1 MTQLEFSVL
10 DVLDHAAVDEWSA
23 LLDYSN
29 QVDSPDY
36 PPGAPAARVMGL
48 LRSAEAVRFDH
59 ILARRDGQLVGT
71 AEMIM
76 PRLDNEHLVEFE
88 LEVHPDHRRSGVGAA
103 LLAEVERRGREAG
116 RRTFIVYTP
125 VQVEGGPARTGVG
138 ARFAEANGYEA
149 GLDEIQRVI
158 DLSTVDQAEVDRL
171 LAEAWQKAADYDLV
185 QWVSRAPNDV
195 VDAVAY
201 LDGRLNLDAPIGD
214 LEMEQA
220 KVDAARIRDQERN
233 RVLRGQQ
240 AFNTALRHRETG
252 TLAGWTDIV
261 VNGTDEI
268 NCWQGTT
275 IVDPDHRGKRIGT
288 ILKIENLRLVG
299 EYRPKMRM
307 VRTWNAESNAHM
319 ININEA
325 VGYRAVDRWIAFQKK
340 FA

>member
-1 MTQLEFSVL
+1 M
-10 DVLDHAAVDEWSA
+10 A
-23 LLDYSN
+23 LLRTGRAN
-29 QVDSPDY
+29 
-36 PPGAPAARVMGL
+36 RI
-48 LRSAEAVRFDH
+48 EH

-76 PRLDNEHLVEFE
+76 PQLDNEHLVEFE
-88 LEVHPDHRRSGVGAA
+88 LEVHPDHRHSGVGAA

-116 RRTFIVYTP
+116 RRIFIVYTP
-125 VQVEGGPARTGVG
+125 VQVEGGPARTGAG
-138 ARFAEANGYEA
+138 ARFAEANGYKA

-158 DLSTVDQAEVDRL
+158 DLSTVDQTEVDRL

-185 QWVSRAPNDV
+185 QWVGRAPDDV

-201 LDGRLNLDAPIGD
+201 LDGRLNIDAPIGD

-220 KVDAARIRDQERN
+220 KVDAARIRDQESN
-233 RVLRGQQ
+233 RLLRGQQ
-240 AFNTALRHRETG
+240 AFNTALRHRNTG
-252 TLAGWTDIV
+252 ALAGWTDIV
-261 VNGTDEI
+261 VNGTDET

-299 EYRPKMRM
+299 EYRPKMRT

-319 ININEA
+319 VNINEA
-325 VGYRAVDRWIAFQKK
+325 VGYRPVDRWIAFQKK